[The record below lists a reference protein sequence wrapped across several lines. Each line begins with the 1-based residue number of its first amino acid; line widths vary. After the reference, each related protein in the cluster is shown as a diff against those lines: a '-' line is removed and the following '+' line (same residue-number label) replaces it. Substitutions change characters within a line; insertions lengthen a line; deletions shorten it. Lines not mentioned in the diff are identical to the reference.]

1 MNRRKRPM
9 KHPQTM
15 LTVFFVLAASGFL
28 WCGCSSSP
36 EVPQASSDALDPVLA
51 GMIRTSREQVIAT
64 PRSADAWG
72 RLGQAFDAA
81 EFATE
86 AAHCYQR
93 AGALDPESSRW
104 PHLLA
109 LRQLQDEPETALQNL
124 ARAAT
129 LASPTNDASRLRLA
143 QALIERGRWTEAAG
157 ELRLLLAVRPDHPA
171 ARLELARVR
180 LAENDPTEAA
190 RLLPPALTNAHTA
203 RLALL
208 LLSQIRQREG
218 NSTEAAE
225 LARRAAALPR
235 PFDWPDPFLREV
247 QSLRA
252 SRDDISD
259 RVNELLRQ
267 RRLDEAAS
275 QLEPLLATAPD
286 HAEGLLLLGRLR
298 VLQQRCAEAGAPLRR
313 HLELRPDSLHGWTQ
327 LGLAGFCDGRWSDA
341 AAAFRRAVE
350 LKPDFAQGHYNLGL
364 ALARAGEAAN
374 AIACFRETLRIQP
387 GNTAAHTA
395 LAGEL
400 WKTGQ
405 TAEAGREVEAA
416 LRIDPRNV
424 RALALR
430 ERLASFPAP

>member
-1 MNRRKRPM
+1 M
-9 KHPQTM
+9 KHSRTM
-15 LTVFFVLAASGFL
+15 LNVFLALAAGGLL

-51 GMIRTSREQVIAT
+51 GMIRTSRKQVIAT

-81 EFATE
+81 EFADE
-86 AAHCYQR
+86 ARRCYQR

-124 ARAAT
+124 ARAAA
-129 LASPTNDASRLRLA
+129 LAGSTNDASRLRLA

-157 ELRLLLAVRPDHPA
+157 ELHLLLAIRPDHPA

-203 RLALL
+203 RPALL
-208 LLSQIRQREG
+208 LLSQVRQRDG
-218 NSTEAAE
+218 NTAEAAE

-252 SRDDISD
+252 SQDDVSD

-267 RRLDEAAS
+267 RRLDEAEA
-275 QLEPLLATAPD
+275 QLGLLLAVSPD

-298 VLQQRCAEAGAPLRR
+298 ILQQRCAEAEAPLRR

-327 LGLAGFCDGRWSDA
+327 LGLAGFCDGRWRDA
-341 AAAFRRAVE
+341 AAAFQRAVE
-350 LKPDFAQGHYNLGL
+350 LKPDFAQGHYNLGI
-364 ALARAGEAAN
+364 ALARAGEATN
-374 AIACFRETLRIQP
+374 AIARFRESLRIQP
-387 GNTAAHTA
+387 GNAAAHTA
-395 LAGEL
+395 LAEEL
-400 WKTGQ
+400 WKNGQ
-405 TAEAGREVEAA
+405 AAEAAREVEAA
-416 LRIDPRNV
+416 LRIDARNA

-430 ERLASFPAP
+430 ARFVSDP